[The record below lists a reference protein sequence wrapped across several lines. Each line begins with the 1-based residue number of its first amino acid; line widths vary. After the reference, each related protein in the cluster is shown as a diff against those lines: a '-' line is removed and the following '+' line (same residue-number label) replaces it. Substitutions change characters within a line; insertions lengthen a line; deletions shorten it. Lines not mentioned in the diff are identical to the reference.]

1 MDHPSGKD
9 CPPPITK
16 KNNKKT
22 PKHITINK
30 TAMTTFVVDKG
41 KPQRETE
48 RERDNKM
55 KHLFCFSLLN
65 KGLS

>member
-1 MDHPSGKD
+1 MDHPGGKD
-9 CPPPITK
+9 CPPLITK
-16 KNNKKT
+16 TKKKT

-30 TAMTTFVVDKG
+30 TAMTTFVVEKG
-41 KPQRETE
+41 KPRRETE